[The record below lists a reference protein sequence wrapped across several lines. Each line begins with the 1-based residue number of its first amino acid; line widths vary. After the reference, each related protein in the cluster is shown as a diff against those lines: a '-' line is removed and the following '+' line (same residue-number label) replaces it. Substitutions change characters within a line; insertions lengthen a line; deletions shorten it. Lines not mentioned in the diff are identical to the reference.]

1 MSSRLIKEESLETS
15 KTNYAQIGRDVFKT
29 EAYALLEIE
38 KTLGQEFDK
47 AIELLHGCE
56 GRIVV
61 TGMGKSGHIGSK
73 IAATLAS
80 TGSPSFFVHPAEMG
94 HGDLGMVKNNDV
106 VIGISFS
113 GNTEELRKVLSPI
126 KRLEIPLISITGNPE
141 STLSEFSDVTL
152 LTPITKEA
160 CPLDLAP
167 TSSTT
172 AALVMGDALAV
183 ALMKK
188 RDFQKKDFAKSHPL
202 GSLGKSLI
210 QIKDV
215 MRQASDLPRV
225 QDESKF
231 ETVLNEIS
239 DKKLGL
245 TTVINSEGALLGVIT
260 DGDLRR
266 AILKFNTNVNEK
278 LAKEI
283 MSIEPKTMSE
293 NELAISALNI
303 METNRISD
311 VVVVNEAKIPVGI
324 IDLKDLLKAGLI

>member
-1 MSSRLIKEESLETS
+1 MNTQSPVQEPKAISSS
-15 KTNYAQIGRDVFKT
+15 QIAKDVFKT

-38 KTLGQEFDK
+38 KSLDADFDK
-47 AIELLHGCE
+47 AIDIMHACK

-94 HGDLGMVKNNDV
+94 HGDLGMLKAEDV

-126 KRLEIPLISITGNPE
+126 KRLGVPLVSITGNMN
-141 STLSEFSDVTL
+141 SALAEFADVTL

-172 AALVMGDALAV
+172 AALVMGDAIAV

-188 RDFQKKDFAKSHPL
+188 RDFSKEDFARSHPL
-202 GSLGKSLI
+202 GSLGKSLVLVS
-210 QIKDV
+210 DV
-215 MRQASDLPRV
+215 MRKKTDFPAVNADANY
-225 QDESKF
+225 DE
-231 ETVLNEIS
+231 LLREIN

-245 TTVINSEGALLGVIT
+245 TTVLDQQGKLLGIIT

-266 AILKFNTNVNEK
+266 AQTNLKNKVFD
-278 LAKEI
+278 AKASEI
-283 MSIEPKTMSE
+283 MSPEPKTIKE
-293 NELAISALNI
+293 NTLAVSALNI
-303 METNRISD
+303 METHRISD
-311 VVVVNEAKIPVGI
+311 VVVVNEADLPIGI